1 MAVSCIDEN
10 KCMGCGICVESC
22 PMDVLRL
29 DKTKKRAVIA
39 YPEDC
44 QVCHLC
50 QHFCPTGAIEV
61 TQGQPREMLYAFDT
75 VILGPTGGSK

>member
-1 MAVSCIDEN
+1 MAVSLINKN
-10 KCMGCGICVESC
+10 KCTGCGICVESC

-29 DKTKKRAVIA
+29 DPKKKRAVIA

-50 QHFCPTGAIEV
+50 QHFCPAGAIEI
-61 TQGQPREMLYAFDT
+61 TQGQPREVLHAFDT
-75 VILGPTGGSK
+75 VIPGMTGGSK